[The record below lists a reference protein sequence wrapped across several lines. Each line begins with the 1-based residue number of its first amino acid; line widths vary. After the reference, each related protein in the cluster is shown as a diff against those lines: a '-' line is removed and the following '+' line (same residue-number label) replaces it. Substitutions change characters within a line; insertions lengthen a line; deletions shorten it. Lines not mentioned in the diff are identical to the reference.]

1 MSFTEVNRILINHAN
16 LYAVVSGKGG
26 TGKTTVCAAV
36 ASALSLLGRSVCAV
50 DLDVGLHNLDLA
62 LGLQDKAVFDL
73 GDVMSGRTPL
83 ETALLTRPD
92 LPNLSLLAA
101 PADYADMADGGRFAE
116 ILDALTGRFQ
126 YCLLDAPAG
135 LGRGFELAAAN
146 AGRALVVSTPDTPCM
161 MDSAAAAARLTA
173 MGVEEAR
180 LVLNRVVRRLIRRR
194 SAYNIDEAMDF
205 VGLPLAGVIFEDSAV
220 TEAFNRCE
228 PLLLTGAKAA
238 AGFMDIAKRLEGFPV
253 RPKF

>member
-101 PADYADMADGGRFAE
+101 PADYADMADGGRVADFSIAFS
-116 ILDALTGRFQ
+116 TRR
-126 YCLLDAPAG
+126 
-135 LGRGFELAAAN
+135 RGWAAALSWPRRMR
-146 AGRALVVSTPDTPCM
+146 AGRSSSRRPT
-161 MDSAAAAARLTA
+161 R
-173 MGVEEAR
+173 
-180 LVLNRVVRRLIRRR
+180 RV
-194 SAYNIDEAMDF
+194 
-205 VGLPLAGVIFEDSAV
+205 
-220 TEAFNRCE
+220 
-228 PLLLTGAKAA
+228 
-238 AGFMDIAKRLEGFPV
+238 
-253 RPKF
+253 